1 MKPTNG
7 VMEERETMAILQR
20 IIAAAVMVLATAG
33 AAAAQVS
40 ATEAEQIRLRQQMT
54 TMEISLQ
61 QAVGYGADMVYAQF
75 KAAFPD
81 RPRFSES
88 PRVSGYRLPDYG
100 PVFTVDVPE
109 FQVPVLWEVVMRE
122 AQYRSATMEYQRMRA
137 QLSGMP
143 PGPQRDRQIAAMT
156 QLEQQL
162 GLRAEVG
169 RGGLNPDPL
178 VPAGLPGP
186 VTLLDQKDGDDPVN
200 AYSREVK
207 KALIDAMLINSQGL
221 TIGADEW
228 LTVVARSGVTRN
240 QQALGDAVESSKGL
254 IRVKGSVL
262 AAFRAGTITKEE
274 ALKQV
279 EVKQQ

>member
-1 MKPTNG
+1 
-7 VMEERETMAILQR
+7 MEASESMATLKR
-20 IIAAAVMVLATAG
+20 IIAAGVMLLAAAG
-33 AAAAQVS
+33 AAMAQVT

-54 TMEISLQ
+54 TMELSLQ
-61 QAVGYGADMVYAQF
+61 QAVGYGADMGYAQF

-81 RPRFSES
+81 RPRFSER

-109 FQVPVLWEVVMRE
+109 FQVPVLFEMLMRE
-122 AQYRSATMEYQRMRA
+122 AQLRSAATDLQRMKT

-143 PGPQRDRQIAAMT
+143 PGPQRDRQQAAIS

-162 GLRAEVG
+162 GI
-169 RGGLNPDPL
+169 GGDRRDGL
-178 VPAGLPGP
+178 VPAGLAGP
-186 VTLLDQKDGDDPVN
+186 VSNLDQKVADDPVS

-207 KALIDAMLINSQGL
+207 TALMEAMLNSQGL

-228 LTVVARSGVTRN
+228 LTIVARSGVPGN
-240 QQALGDAVESSKGL
+240 QQAVGDAVETSKGI

-274 ALKQV
+274 ALKQF

>member
-7 VMEERETMAILQR
+7 VMEVRETMATFKRIL
-20 IIAAAVMVLATAG
+20 AAAVMVLGAAG

-40 ATEAEQIRLRQQMT
+40 ASEAERIHLRQQMA
-54 TMEISLQ
+54 TMELLLQ
-61 QAVGYGADMVYAQF
+61 QAVVHGADNVYAQF

-81 RPRFSES
+81 RPRFSDR
-88 PRVSGYRLPDYG
+88 PRVTGIMLPEYG

-122 AQYRSATMEYQRMRA
+122 AQYRNATRELQSMRA
-137 QLSGMP
+137 QLSGTP
-143 PGPQRDRQIAAMT
+143 PGPQRDRLVDSIA

-162 GLRAEVG
+162 GLRTSDS
-169 RGGLNPDPL
+169 RGGPGAQAVL
-178 VPAGLPGP
+178 AGLPGA
-186 VTLLDQKDGDDPVN
+186 VGSIDQKDVDDPVS

-207 KALIDAMLINSQGL
+207 QALIDAMLINSQGL
-221 TIGADEW
+221 TIGPDDW
-228 LTVVARSGVTRN
+228 LTVVARSGVTNRD
-240 QQALGDAVESSKGL
+240 QSPGDALENSKGI

-262 AAFRAGTITKEE
+262 ATFRAGMITKEE
-274 ALKQV
+274 AVKQV

>member
-1 MKPTNG
+1 
-7 VMEERETMAILQR
+7 MATLKRIL
-20 IIAAAVMVLATAG
+20 AVCVMVLGAAG

-40 ATEAEQIRLRQQMT
+40 ASEAERIHLRQQMA
-54 TMEISLQ
+54 TMELLLQ
-61 QAVGYGADMVYAQF
+61 QAVHHGADMVYAQF

-81 RPRFSES
+81 RPRFSDS
-88 PRVSGYRLPDYG
+88 PRVTGIMLPDYG

-122 AQYRSATMEYQRMRA
+122 AQYRSATNELQRMRA
-137 QLSGMP
+137 QWNGTP
-143 PGPQRDRQIAAMT
+143 PGPQRDRLAAAMS

-162 GLRAEVG
+162 GLRPEGG
-169 RGGLNPDPL
+169 RGGPNADLL
-178 VPAGLPGP
+178 FPAGLTVPGGS
-186 VTLLDQKDGDDPVN
+186 DDRKMDDPVSV
-200 AYSREVK
+200 YSREVK
-207 KALIDAMLINSQGL
+207 TALTDAMLTPSQL

-228 LTVVARSGVTRN
+228 LTVVARSGVTSSR
-240 QQALGDAVESSKGL
+240 QSVGDAVDTSKGI